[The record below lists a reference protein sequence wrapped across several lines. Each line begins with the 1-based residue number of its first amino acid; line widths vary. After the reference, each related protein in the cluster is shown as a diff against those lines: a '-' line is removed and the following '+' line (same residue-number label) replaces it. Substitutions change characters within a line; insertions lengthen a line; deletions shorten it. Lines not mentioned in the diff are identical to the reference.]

1 VEADAGAG
9 VVVRGIRLEGSG
21 GGGRG
26 LVVRGAVVVAGEVGC
41 WAEGGVVWAWTWR
54 GGV

>member
-1 VEADAGAG
+1 MEADVGAG
-9 VVVRGIRLEGSG
+9 VVVRGTRVEGSG

-26 LVVRGAVVVAGEVGC
+26 LVVRAAVVVAGEV
-41 WAEGGVVWAWTWR
+41 AEGGVVWTWTWR